1 MLDIKVLGPG
11 CVKCNK
17 LKELVNRAVEEIDA
31 RAAVEHIQEIDEI
44 LEYGVMQTPCL
55 IIDGE
60 LKSAGRVPG
69 YNQIKNWL
77 LEKAA

>member
-1 MLDIKVLGPG
+1 MREIKVLGPG

-17 LKELVNRAVEEIDA
+17 LKELVFRAIEELNSQA
-31 RAAVEHIQEIDEI
+31 KVEHIQEIDEI
-44 LEYGVMQTPCL
+44 LKYGVFHTPGL

-60 LKSAGRVPG
+60 IKSAGRVPG

-77 LEKAA
+77 REKAA